1 MKAIL
6 VALVVF
12 AATSTATAAETYPA
26 RPIRTILPNPPGGA
40 TDVVARIVT
49 QKMTAILGQQ
59 MVVDNRGG
67 AGGALGAELAARA
80 TPDGY
85 TVLVASFATH
95 TIVPHLQKKI
105 GYDPLHDFVPIALF
119 AVQYALLSANL
130 NFAPNTVKD
139 LIAYAKARPGAI
151 NYGSAGPGSTSDFT
165 GRMFARMAN
174 IEITIVPYRGGGAIV
189 PALLAGE
196 AQLNFGPIP
205 AMGALVKAGRLKG
218 IAVSG
223 PTRSAALPDVPTVAE
238 AGLPGFS
245 ASGWVGLAA
254 PRGTPRQLVERLA
267 AAAVQAVKDPNVRQQ
282 LIRSG
287 AEPAP
292 KAAKEFEKFVREEY
306 ERYGKIVA
314 ELGLGPR

>member
-12 AATSTATAAETYPA
+12 AATSTANAAETYPA